1 MNKSRTYYSVLNITT
16 GIGGYIINT
25 ILGFICRIVF
35 VRCLSSDYLGINGLF
50 TNILT
55 MLSLTELGIGSA
67 IVYALYKPLAEH
79 DEEKIA
85 TLVKFYGTAYKIIG
99 IVIAILGLMI
109 MPFLNVIIR
118 NQPNISENIYCIY
131 LLYLFNTSSSYFF
144 SYRSSLL
151 MAAQQSYIVTG
162 INYIITILQS
172 ILQMIYLVLTRE
184 YYGYL
189 IIQSIGIFIYNF
201 TVSKIAVKKFPYIV
215 KKNIKEL
222 EVREKKNLIHNIRD
236 LTIYKLS
243 GLLVNSTDNIIIT
256 YFNGLSVSG
265 ITSNYTLFTN
275 TLSILI
281 NQIFNGVNASIGN
294 YNALSNNKEKEM
306 MFNNINFINFWL
318 FGWASIGIIF
328 VSSDLVNLCF
338 GFDYVMP
345 IYIPIVL
352 AINIYTVG
360 MQNAVWT
367 FKNTLGIFH
376 YGRFMQMGTAILN
389 IIFSICLGKIWGV
402 FGILIASFFARLFT
416 NIWYD
421 PYCIYKYGFHANLIN
436 YIKRYIHY
444 LLILL
449 LDIFVI
455 LFVCQFIHF
464 NLFTNIVFKIALISL
479 MFNLSIYII
488 FKNTLEFLF
497 IKNIINQI
505 RIKIFK
511 KF

>member
-389 IIFSICLGKIWGV
+389 IIF
-402 FGILIASFFARLFT
+402 
-416 NIWYD
+416 
-421 PYCIYKYGFHANLIN
+421 
-436 YIKRYIHY
+436 
-444 LLILL
+444 
-449 LDIFVI
+449 
-455 LFVCQFIHF
+455 
-464 NLFTNIVFKIALISL
+464 
-479 MFNLSIYII
+479 
-488 FKNTLEFLF
+488 
-497 IKNIINQI
+497 
-505 RIKIFK
+505 
-511 KF
+511 